1 MAQETT
7 RTVAVSVYH
16 DAGETFGVVE
26 EHRSDL
32 PKPMS
37 DAVDEFAVEY
47 YNDAGE
53 GGERVAEME
62 YVPGGEIVE
71 IRQTE

>member
-47 YNDAGE
+47 YDDMGESGE
-53 GGERVAEME
+53 GVGVME

-71 IRQTE
+71 IRKAE